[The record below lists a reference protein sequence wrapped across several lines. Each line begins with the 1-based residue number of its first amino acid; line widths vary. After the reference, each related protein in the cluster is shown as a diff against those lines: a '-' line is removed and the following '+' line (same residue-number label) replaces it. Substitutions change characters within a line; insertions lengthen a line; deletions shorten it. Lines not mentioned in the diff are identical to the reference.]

1 MDFTLSEEHKMIQ
14 KTARDFAEAELR
26 HDAIER
32 DEKAIFPEKAVTQLG
47 EMGFLGM
54 ITPEKYGGAGF
65 DMLSYVLALE
75 EIARVDAAT
84 CVIMSVT
91 NSLCQCVITT
101 WGNEEQK
108 QKYLVPL
115 ARGEK
120 LGAYA
125 LSEPQSG
132 SDASNMRAFAEKKG
146 DHYILNGTKN
156 WVTNGK
162 SADTYVVFALTE
174 KGVGHKGVS
183 AFIVER
189 DFDGFTTGKKED
201 KLGIRSSDTCEL
213 IFDDCKIPAE
223 NLLWE
228 EGRGF
233 KIAMGTLD
241 GGRIGIAAQALGIG
255 QAALDKSLKYSK
267 EREQFN
273 RPISDFQA
281 IQFKLAEMATEL
293 DAARLLTY
301 RAARMKDRGE
311 PVTKEAAMAKY
322 YAGDTAMRAA
332 NEAVQIHGG
341 YGYITEYEVE
351 RLMRDAKITQI
362 YEGTN
367 EIQRVVIARQLLRE

>member
-1 MDFTLSEEHKMIQ
+1 MDFTLSEEQLMIQ
-14 KTARDFAEAELR
+14 KTARDFAQAELK

-32 DEKAIFPEKAVTQLG
+32 DEKAVFPTEAVKKLG
-47 EMGFLGM
+47 EIGFLGI
-54 ITPEKYGGAGF
+54 ITPEEYGGAGM
-65 DMLSYVLALE
+65 DMLTYVIALE

-91 NSLCQCVITT
+91 NSLCQTVINT
-101 WGNEEQK
+101 WGTEEQK

-115 ARGEK
+115 AQGAH
-120 LGAYA
+120 LGAYS

-132 SDASNMRAFAEKKG
+132 SDAANMRAFAEKKG
-146 DHYILNGTKN
+146 DYYVLNGAKN

-162 SADTYVVFALTE
+162 SADTYIVFALTE
-174 KGVGHKGVS
+174 KGAGHKGVS
-183 AFIVER
+183 AFIVEK
-189 DFDGFTTGKKED
+189 DFEGFSTGKKED

-213 IFDDCKIPAE
+213 IFNDCKVPAE

-228 EGRGF
+228 EGKGF

-241 GGRIGIAAQALGIG
+241 GGRIGIAAQALGIAQG
-255 QAALDKSLKYSK
+255 ALDKALAYSK

-281 IQFKLAEMATEL
+281 IQFKLAQMATEI

-301 RAARMKDRGE
+301 RAAKKKDNGE
-311 PVTKEAAMAKY
+311 PVTKEAAMAKF
-322 YAGDTAMRAA
+322 YAGDTAMKAA
-332 NEAVQIHGG
+332 EEAVQIHGG

-351 RLMRDAKITQI
+351 RFMRDAKITQI

-367 EIQRVVIARQLLRE
+367 EIQRVVVARQLLRE

>member
-1 MDFTLSEEHKMIQ
+1 MDFTLSEEQQMIQ
-14 KTARDFAEAELR
+14 KTARDFAESELA
-26 HDAIER
+26 HDVVDR
-32 DEKAIFPEKAVTQLG
+32 DEKGIFPEKAVKQLG
-47 EMGFLGM
+47 KMGFLGM
-54 ITPEKYGGAGF
+54 ITPEEYGGAGF

-75 EIARVDAAT
+75 EIARVDAST

-91 NSLCQCVITT
+91 NSLCQYVITAFGT
-101 WGNEEQK
+101 EEQK
-108 QKYLVPL
+108 QKYLPPL
-115 ARGEK
+115 ASGEK

-132 SDASNMRAFAEKKG
+132 SDAANMKTIAEKKG
-146 DHYILNGTKN
+146 DVYVLNGTKN

-162 SADTYVVFALTE
+162 SAGTYIVFALTE
-174 KGVGHKGVS
+174 KNVGHKGVS
-183 AFIVER
+183 AFIVEN
-189 DFDGFTTGKKED
+189 DFDGLTTGKKED

-213 IFDDCKIPAE
+213 IFNDCEVPAE

-228 EGRGF
+228 EGKGF
-233 KIAMGTLD
+233 RIALNTLD

-255 QAALDKSLKYSK
+255 QAALDKSLAYAK

-273 RPISDFQA
+273 RSISEFQA
-281 IQFKLAEMATEL
+281 IQFKLAQMGTEIE
-293 DAARLLTY
+293 
-301 RAARMKDRGE
+301 AARMLTYKAAVKRDSKE
-311 PVTKEAAMAKY
+311 KATKAAAMAKM

-341 YGYITEYEVE
+341 YGYITEYGVE

-367 EIQRVVIARQLLRE
+367 EIQRAVIARELLKE

>member
-1 MDFTLSEEHKMIQ
+1 MDFTLSEEHQMIQ

-26 HDAIER
+26 HDALER
-32 DEKAIFPEKAVTQLG
+32 DAKAIFPKKAVAKLG

-91 NSLCQCVITT
+91 NSLCQFVITT
-101 WGNEEQK
+101 WGTEEQK

-115 ARGEK
+115 AKGEK

-146 DHYILNGTKN
+146 DHYVLNGTKN

-162 SADTYVVFALTE
+162 SADTYIVFALTE
-174 KGVGHKGVS
+174 KGVRHKGVS

-189 DFDGFTTGKKED
+189 DFDGFATGKKED

-213 IFDDCKIPAE
+213 IFKDCEVPAE

-228 EGRGF
+228 AGKGF

-241 GGRIGIAAQALGIG
+241 SGRIGIAAQALGIA
-255 QAALDKSLKYSK
+255 QAALDKSLQYSR

-281 IQFKLAEMATEL
+281 IQFKLAEMATEI

-301 RAARMKDRGE
+301 RAARKKDRGE
-311 PVTKEAAMAKY
+311 PVGKEASMAKY
-322 YAGDTAMRAA
+322 FASDTAMRAA

-367 EIQRVVIARQLLRE
+367 EIQRVVIARNLLRE